1 MKNKESCQNN
11 ENIQNSEDCQNDE
24 LSIAE
29 WMEEEQ
35 HQDWVDMMKESAV
48 IPFATSLWA

>member
-1 MKNKESCQNN
+1 MENKESCQNN
-11 ENIQNSEDCQNDE
+11 ANCQDNE
-24 LSIAE
+24 LSITE

-48 IPFATSLWA
+48 IPFATALWA